1 MFTSNTLATIGLKH
15 IHAKEIKIPDDLSI
29 VTFDE
34 MDSSDLFYAPL
45 TYLRQPI
52 EEMGQIA
59 TKILLETIDE
69 KKEIVQMNMEATLI
83 IRKSTL
89 PVQSK

>member
-1 MFTSNTLATIGLKH
+1 MNGCIRFILCTAH
-15 IHAKEIKIPDDLSI
+15 ISK
-29 VTFDE
+29 
-34 MDSSDLFYAPL
+34 
-45 TYLRQPI
+45 QPI

-59 TKILLETIDE
+59 TKILLENIDE
-69 KKEIVQMNMEATLI
+69 KKEIVQMNTEATLI